1 MKNRRKYVDSGFVH
15 DIMDN
20 MNHKHYF
27 LRAHVWLSMRNE
39 LPRNVVVVLSVISG
53 AVIHASCDPCRASSL
68 GRCSHVVAA
77 LFVILHQVKKLGAV
91 LSKPCTSKECSW
103 NKGKKRDKNPQSLSG
118 AVYPSKLRKSAEP
131 VINFDPRPSD
141 YRRVFPEHINRFAIA
156 LQSLSQDND
165 GQNISMWETQLKITY
180 KDYDL
185 ADPFTLLDKV
195 NKLRDNLTPS
205 KLMEIDSWYSR
216 SKHLRTVVFRKMVS
230 TDSVQVFSCL

>member
-91 LSKPCTSKECSW
+91 LSKP
-103 NKGKKRDKNPQSLSG
+103 
-118 AVYPSKLRKSAEP
+118 
-131 VINFDPRPSD
+131 
-141 YRRVFPEHINRFAIA
+141 
-156 LQSLSQDND
+156 
-165 GQNISMWETQLKITY
+165 
-180 KDYDL
+180 
-185 ADPFTLLDKV
+185 
-195 NKLRDNLTPS
+195 
-205 KLMEIDSWYSR
+205 
-216 SKHLRTVVFRKMVS
+216 
-230 TDSVQVFSCL
+230 